1 VFLRNGEKRGEAS
14 ALVTNPFPTNDMMKV
29 PIAMPKKSLSW
40 DTRRATM
47 IQHAIF
53 CQGRLIVQSMTP
65 ERVLFSSGLLS
76 HGFLLMALVMEVG
89 VRLLLLSG
97 VVLGKEAAECGII
110 VLLLLLLVVVVIV
123 GMEGRGEKPGVLL
136 KLLL

>member
-1 VFLRNGEKRGEAS
+1 
-14 ALVTNPFPTNDMMKV
+14 
-29 PIAMPKKSLSW
+29 
-40 DTRRATM
+40 
-47 IQHAIF
+47 
-53 CQGRLIVQSMTP
+53 MTP

-110 VLLLLLLVVVVIV
+110 VLLLLLLLLVVVIV

>member
-1 VFLRNGEKRGEAS
+1 
-14 ALVTNPFPTNDMMKV
+14 
-29 PIAMPKKSLSW
+29 
-40 DTRRATM
+40 
-47 IQHAIF
+47 
-53 CQGRLIVQSMTP
+53 
-65 ERVLFSSGLLS
+65 
-76 HGFLLMALVMEVG
+76 MALVMEVG

-110 VLLLLLLVVVVIV
+110 VLLLLLLLLLLVVVIV